1 MEKILVSACLLG
13 LPVRYNGRS
22 EACAH
27 RRLLAWG
34 AEGRI
39 VPFCPEVAAGLATPR
54 PAAEIQGPGGGQAV
68 LSGVA
73 LVRTGDGTDL
83 TATFQRA
90 AELALAVARSAAI
103 RIAILK
109 DGSPSCGSRRIHDGN
124 FIGGERQGQGVTA
137 ALLTA
142 HGIQVFSETDIDA
155 AAAWLQELER
165 VDQGHSFV
173 GLNSGVEKGELR

>member
-27 RRLLAWG
+27 PRLLAWG

-54 PAAEIQGPGGGQAV
+54 PPAEIHGPGGGPAV
-68 LSGVA
+68 LSGEA
-73 LVRTGDGTDL
+73 LVRTADGTNL
-83 TATFQRA
+83 TAAFQRA

-109 DGSPSCGSRRIHDGN
+109 DGSPSCGSQRIHDGS
-124 FIGGERQGQGVTA
+124 FLGGNTPGQGVTA
-137 ALLTA
+137 ALLSA
-142 HGIQVFSETDIDA
+142 HGIRVFSETEIDA
-155 AAAWLQELER
+155 AAAWLKELEASDR
-165 VDQGHSFV
+165 
-173 GLNSGVEKGELR
+173 